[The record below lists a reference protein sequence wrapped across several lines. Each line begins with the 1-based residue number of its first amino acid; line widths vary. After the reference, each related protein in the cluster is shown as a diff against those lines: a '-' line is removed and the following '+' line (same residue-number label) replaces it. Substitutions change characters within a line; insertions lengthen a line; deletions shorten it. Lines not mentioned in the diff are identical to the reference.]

1 MSRAPARPPRRS
13 GGQAKRPRGSG
24 RARRPRRLP
33 SRGRVLAVLLFA
45 GLVGGMVTLLN
56 GPWLR
61 VAQVAHAGERY
72 TPPAALQ
79 TVLGDYLDRP
89 LLALDSADLEDRL
102 MQLPAVAEARVRPLL
117 PNRLSVEIVEKEA
130 AATWLTPAARLVLAA
145 DGAVIA
151 ALARGGELTPELA
164 ALPAIDDQRTAS
176 RWLEVG
182 GTVPAAEL
190 DAARRLLQLDPELIG
205 SAAGRF
211 AVRIHDEYGFILVS
225 GGPAWRAAMGFY
237 QAAPGETA
245 EMAAA
250 RFEAQVTALRT
261 LFVERQE
268 GSVTWVDVRNPGK
281 VYWAP

>member
-1 MSRAPARPPRRS
+1 
-13 GGQAKRPRGSG
+13 
-24 RARRPRRLP
+24 
-33 SRGRVLAVLLFA
+33 
-45 GLVGGMVTLLN
+45 
-56 GPWLR
+56 
-61 VAQVAHAGERY
+61 
-72 TPPAALQ
+72 
-79 TVLGDYLDRP
+79 
-89 LLALDSADLEDRL
+89 
-102 MQLPAVAEARVRPLL
+102 VAEARVRPLL

-151 ALARGGELTPELA
+151 ALARDEELTPELA
-164 ALPAIDDQRTAS
+164 ALPAIDDQRSES

-190 DAARRLLQLDPELIG
+190 DAARRLLGLDPALIG
-205 SAAGRF
+205 SAASRF

-225 GGPAWRAAMGFY
+225 AGPAWRAAMGFY

-250 RFEAQVTALRT
+250 RFETQVTALRT
-261 LFVERQE
+261 LFVEHQE